1 MSFLSFSK
9 QATRIH
15 GYLSDL
21 ESNKGKF
28 CQNVNLFV
36 SRVHI
41 GREVMDVPE
50 DFDRVELESGVGVA
64 VLVDVVDAEDGDAV
78 VRTAVHA
85 VRVGHSLK
93 VLLS

>member
-1 MSFLSFSK
+1 M
-9 QATRIH
+9 
-15 GYLSDL
+15 
-21 ESNKGKF
+21 
-28 CQNVNLFV
+28 

-93 VLLS
+93 VLLSIGNYESTSEVSYTSIDSSRRSY